1 MRTRCLN
8 PNNKRW
14 KDYGGRGVTIDPRWD
29 DFATFLEDMGERPKG
44 KTLDRKNVDNSY
56 CLDNCEWATP
66 HQQARNQRTNR
77 LITVGGKTMCLSE
90 WAEHYGVKSDVLW
103 KRIKRHG
110 SMEGRG
116 GLPIGKE
123 KQRRA
128 A

>member
-1 MRTRCLN
+1 
-8 PNNKRW
+8 
-14 KDYGGRGVTIDPRWD
+14 
-29 DFATFLEDMGERPKG
+29 
-44 KTLDRKNVDNSY
+44 
-56 CLDNCEWATP
+56 
-66 HQQARNQRTNR
+66 
-77 LITVGGKTMCLSE
+77 MCLSE